1 MTLTPQSNCQKMYLS
16 NGNFLN
22 LSGQIKETSIRTP
35 VAGPPKE
42 IHFSPYTSL

>member
-1 MTLTPQSNCQKMYLS
+1 MTLTPQSNYQKMYLS

-35 VAGPPKE
+35 VGPPKE